1 MSIPPPRTRGAAR
14 PEDYIFGAKAPPE
27 ARVFYGPR
35 QTTIRAV
42 NTAQLK
48 PTVLRMCWGALWR
61 STLWGLL
68 AGTVIGSLYGVLVGL
83 AYLGFGGGVGIL
95 TFGPGGATFGLV
107 GGLVAGVADGVG
119 IGLLTA
125 LKPPAASGDEARY
138 LTRVRITA
146 ASCTLAAGCVWVG
159 FAAPYSLSPPGILFF
174 DVPIVIAMAVSYALA
189 PRAVEWFAPGSAQR
203 AGSPT
208 T

>member
-1 MSIPPPRTRGAAR
+1 
-14 PEDYIFGAKAPPE
+14 
-27 ARVFYGPR
+27 
-35 QTTIRAV
+35 
-42 NTAQLK
+42 
-48 PTVLRMCWGALWR
+48 MCWGALWR

-107 GGLVAGVADGVG
+107 GGLVAGVSDGAG
-119 IGLLTA
+119 IAVVTA
-125 LKPPAASGDEARY
+125 LKPPAGGDQARY

-159 FAAPYSLSPPGILFF
+159 FAAPYSLSLPGILFF
-174 DVPIVIAMAVSYALA
+174 DVPIVIAMTVSYALA
-189 PRAVEWFAPGSAQR
+189 PRAVEWFAPASAR
-203 AGSPT
+203 RSGSPT

>member
-1 MSIPPPRTRGAAR
+1 MR
-14 PEDYIFGAKAPPE
+14 PALSS
-27 ARVFYGPR
+27 RPR
-35 QTTIRAV
+35 QTTIGCV
-42 NTAQLK
+42 NAAEPN
-48 PTVLRMCWGALWR
+48 PTLLGMCWGALWR

-83 AYLGFGGGVGIL
+83 AYVGLGGGLSIL

-107 GGLVAGVADGVG
+107 GGLVAGVADGLG
-119 IGLLTA
+119 IAVLTA
-125 LKPPAASGDEARY
+125 LRRPGSSGNEARY
-138 LTRVRITA
+138 VPWVRLTA
-146 ASCTLAAGCVWVG
+146 AACTLCAGCVWVG

-189 PRAVEWFAPGSAQR
+189 PRAVEWFASGAARR
-203 AGSPT
+203 AGTPT